1 MKRLYVTLNDW
12 FESIPTPFLVV
23 LARLAIVAVFLQS
36 GLWKLNGLTAG
47 SPAVMFTNDIA
58 LPLLPAEVTAW
69 LLTAGELGLAGLV
82 FIGLLTRFAAFGL
95 LIITLIT
102 AAFNPNAIGMYAVW
116 AVSLLFLMRH
126 GAGRFSL
133 DYLISS
139 RMALTS
145 HHTAHS
151 L

>member
-23 LARLAIVAVFLQS
+23 LARLAIAGVFLRS
-36 GLWKLNGLTAG
+36 GLWKLNGMNDGTTLA
-47 SPAVMFTNDIA
+47 MFTNEITI
-58 LPLLPAEVTAW
+58 PLLPAEVTAW
-69 LLTAGELGLAGLV
+69 LFTIGEIGLAALI

-95 LIITLIT
+95 LVLTVIT
-102 AAFNPNAIGMYAVW
+102 ALFYPSVIDMYAVY